1 MLRIPDPMGSEL
13 SSALLHLQYLFFS
26 GLTCTQCWENFCLG
40 KRGWGETMQHS
51 HPTPQGP
58 SDKKLESTD
67 VHPGTLE
74 CIRLVHRAMNEG
86 YGRPSSSYTGRSAPS
101 RDGGDPFLSPTL
113 PIYSSLSLRSPLP
126 FKPLEWNHI
135 QLIGSGS
142 WIHRGGS

>member
-1 MLRIPDPMGSEL
+1 MLKIPDPMGSEL

-26 GLTCTQCWENFCLG
+26 GLTCTGSVLG
-40 KRGWGETMQHS
+40 EFLPGEGGGETMQHS

-86 YGRPSSSYTGRSAPS
+86 YG
-101 RDGGDPFLSPTL
+101 
-113 PIYSSLSLRSPLP
+113 
-126 FKPLEWNHI
+126 
-135 QLIGSGS
+135 
-142 WIHRGGS
+142 